1 MKSFENLTVEEG
13 SLKVFL
19 IGTSLDLDSDA
30 IVTDGLGLETINLI
44 IFNSSLI

>member
-13 SLKVFL
+13 SLKVL